1 MACVLPSCRESQKRL
16 DQPCVYGDLKGTY
29 RVDYAGPVD
38 VVAVPNSRHA
48 GGSYVQL
55 GELCS
60 CQVVR
65 ELTSRSVRVQSAV
78 LGLQGLQVCRCM
90 RGQAFSLGCAVQCS
104 RPWPAWC
111 PCMNMVVA
119 STVP

>member
-60 CQVVR
+60 CQVVC
-65 ELTSRSVRVQSAV
+65 ELTSRSVRAKCRAGFARFASLPLYAGGRRSALAV
-78 LGLQGLQVCRCM
+78 L
-90 RGQAFSLGCAVQCS
+90 FSALDRDQHGIHA
-104 RPWPAWC
+104 
-111 PCMNMVVA
+111 
-119 STVP
+119 